1 MDLKDKIRN
10 IPDFPKKGIVFRDIT
25 TLLSDGDAFKYSIDR
40 MTEQYKGKDIDLV
53 LGAEAR
59 GFIFGALIAYNLGLG
74 FIPVRK
80 PGKLPY
86 KTCQTSYDLEY
97 GQNVLQMHI
106 DAVKKGD
113 RVLIVDDLVATGGTA
128 KAKADLVEKMGGEV
142 VGFCFLIEL
151 EFLNPRKLLEG
162 YDIFSLIKYDSE

>member
-1 MDLKDKIRN
+1 LDLKQKIRS
-10 IPDFPKKGIVFRDIT
+10 IPDFPKKGVVFRDIT
-25 TLLSDGDAFKYSIDR
+25 TLLADKEALKSAVDK
-40 MTEQYKGKDIDLV
+40 MTENYKDKDIDLI

-59 GFIFGALIAYNLGLG
+59 GFIFGSLLAYNLGTG

-113 RVLIVDDLVATGGTA
+113 KVLIVDDLVATGGTA
-128 KAKADLVEKMGGEV
+128 KAKAQLVEEMGGVV

-151 EFLNPRKLLEG
+151 EFLNPRKVLEG
-162 YDIFSLIKYDSE
+162 YDVYSLIKYDSE

>member
-1 MDLKDKIRN
+1 LDFKQKIRS

-25 TLLSDGDAFKYSIDR
+25 TLLADKDALKAAVDV
-40 MTEQYKGKDIDLV
+40 MTDQYRGIDIDLI

-59 GFIFGALIAYNLGLG
+59 GFIFGSLLAYNLGTG

-97 GQNVLQMHI
+97 GKNVLQMHV

-113 RVLIVDDLVATGGTA
+113 KVLIVDDLVATGGTA
-128 KAKADLVEKMGGEV
+128 KAKAQLVEEMGGV
-142 VGFCFLIEL
+142 VMGFCFLIEL
-151 EFLNPRKLLEG
+151 EFLNPRKVLEG
-162 YDIFSLIKYDSE
+162 YDVYSLIKYDSE

>member
-1 MDLKDKIRN
+1 LDLKQKIRN

-25 TLLSDGDAFKYSIDR
+25 TLLADKDALKAAVDE
-40 MTEQYKGKDIDLV
+40 MTEHYEQRYINLI
-53 LGAEAR
+53 LAAEAR
-59 GFIFGALIAYNLGLG
+59 GFIFGSLLAYNLGAG

-86 KTCQTSYDLEY
+86 KTCQTSYNLEY
-97 GQNVLQMHI
+97 GKNVLQVHV

-113 RVLIVDDLVATGGTA
+113 RVLIVDDVIATGGTA

-142 VGFCFLIEL
+142 FGFCFLIEL
-151 EFLNPRKLLEG
+151 KFLNPRKVLEG
-162 YDIFSLIKYDSE
+162 YDVFSLIKYDSE

>member
-1 MDLKDKIRN
+1 MDLKQKIRS

-25 TLLSDGDAFKYSIDR
+25 TLLADKDALKASVDQ
-40 MTEQYKGKDIDLV
+40 MTENYKGKDIDLI

-59 GFIFGALIAYNLGLG
+59 GFIFGSLLAYNLDAG

-113 RVLIVDDLVATGGTA
+113 KVLIVDDLVATGGTA
-128 KAKADLVEKMGGEV
+128 KAKAKLVEDMGGIV

-151 EFLNPRKLLEG
+151 EFLNPRKVLEG
-162 YDIFSLIKYDSE
+162 YDVFSLIKYDSE